1 MNGLKLHTAT
11 VLCRRDGQVR
21 QFHYLAQRRPDGSVR
36 YGVRYGCAA
45 KTPGCAD
52 CIRCWRDL
60 RRLIS
65 SRTTPTV

>member
-11 VLCRRDGQVR
+11 VLCRRDGR
-21 QFHYLAQRRPDGSVR
+21 AKQFYYLAQRRPDGSVR
-36 YGVRYGCAA
+36 LGVRYGCGD
-45 KTPGCAD
+45 KSTGCAD

-65 SRTTPTV
+65 TRATPTV